1 MKGSLKANIFS
12 FILIISGRFRECS
25 TVSGCHFE
33 NLETGE
39 TMNSVMLTNTDAVV
53 SFVVPVSGPSGAQ
66 LSCKM
71 RFLAIGGGGQGEIG
85 GGGSGYI
92 QYRDIVLQ
100 YNPE

>member
-12 FILIISGRFRECS
+12 FILIISGCFRECS
-25 TVSGCHFE
+25 SVSGCHFE

-39 TMNSVMLTNTDAVV
+39 TMNSIMLTNTDAVV
-53 SFVVPVSGPSGAQ
+53 SFVVPVSMPVSGV
-66 LSCKM
+66 SCKM
-71 RFLAIGGGGQGEIG
+71 RFLVVGGGGKGNIG

>member
-53 SFVVPVSGPSGAQ
+53 SFVVPVSEAP
-66 LSCKM
+66 CKM
-71 RFLAIGGGGQGEIG
+71 RFLAVGGGGQGDIG